1 MNETNHER
9 ARKLLLAA
17 LIEDIAP
24 TEREWLEGHLEGCVE
39 CAKEADALAAA
50 VGSIQSFPV
59 TASRE
64 LVQRTRN
71 LVHMRAEQLA
81 AMRPRSAP
89 LWIATV
95 ISSFCMIA
103 TAPYVWSV
111 FSWFGRMAHV
121 PVVLPEIGFLMWWF
135 LPATVLAAAAAWRH
149 RHSDILNWGQR

>member
-9 ARKLLLAA
+9 ARSLLLGA

-24 TEREWLEGHLEGCVE
+24 TERDWLQRHLEACVE
-39 CAKEADALAAA
+39 CANESDALAAA
-50 VGSIQSFPV
+50 VGSIQSFQV

-64 LVQRTRN
+64 LVQRTRIV
-71 LVHMRAEQLA
+71 VHIRAQQLA
-81 AMRPRSAP
+81 ATRARSAP

-95 ISSFCMIA
+95 ISSLCMIA

-121 PVVLPEIGFLMWWF
+121 PIALSGIGFLMWWF
-135 LPATVLAAAAAWRH
+135 LPATILAAAAAWRH